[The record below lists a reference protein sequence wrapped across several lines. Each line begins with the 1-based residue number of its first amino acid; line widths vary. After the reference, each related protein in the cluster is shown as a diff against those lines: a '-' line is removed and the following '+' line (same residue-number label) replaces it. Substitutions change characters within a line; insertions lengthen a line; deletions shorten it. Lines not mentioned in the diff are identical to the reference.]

1 MVITVDRVESV
12 GLYVVGLVSHVL
24 EAKRNATTASPRARD
39 VQSRPFN
46 AAILAKQPVL
56 HHLRLLVPWNSPDQV

>member
-1 MVITVDRVESV
+1 MVITVDRVKSV

-24 EAKRNATTASPRARD
+24 EAKRNATTDSPRARG

-46 AAILAKQPVL
+46 AAILAKQRAL
-56 HHLRLLVPWNSPDQV
+56 HHIRLLVFLNSPDRV

>member
-12 GLYVVGLVSHVL
+12 RLYVVGLASHVL
-24 EAKRNATTASPRARD
+24 EAKRDATTANPHARD

-46 AAILAKQPVL
+46 AAILAKQPAL
-56 HHLRLLVPWNSPDQV
+56 RHLRLLVPLNSPDRV